1 MKTRNYILA
10 TCILFLSAN
19 AFSQQKRMK
28 GPDPDKVKA
37 YKIAYI
43 TDILDLSS
51 TEAQKFWPVYNEHEK
66 TMEELRKQE
75 NTILRKFIRSK
86 EDVESISEADAKE
99 VVTSMRKIR
108 AKIDNHSLALV
119 DKLKKIL
126 PYKKVLKLI
135 VAERRFKKILL
146 ERLKKRRKKFR
157 DE

>member
-1 MKTRNYILA
+1 
-10 TCILFLSAN
+10 
-19 AFSQQKRMK
+19 MK